1 MNALRRWIVDDFE
14 KGAGRHDDPAVYG
27 GPPGDPG

>member
-14 KGAGRHDDPAVYG
+14 KAAGRHDDPEIYG
-27 GPPGDPG
+27 GPAG

>member
-14 KGAGRHDDPAVYG
+14 KGAGVTTIRMSTAARRATQG
-27 GPPGDPG
+27 